1 MQSFSGGITRPVTSH
16 NVYYVKYTPNLR
28 RFLNKAESRQYM
40 LDLFGKVQIT
50 KDDVELWLDNLPNF
64 STQTTY
70 NRREQYANFY
80 DLTRIITDAM
90 LNGSFEL
97 LKIQQLD
104 ILQRPYISKY
114 QTVYVKTEAELQAIA
129 DLRCPKTRHYCT
141 IKSCEWRIKQ
151 TRKKRNARFYAKKK
165 CRDLA

>member
-1 MQSFSGGITRPVTSH
+1 
-16 NVYYVKYTPNLR
+16 
-28 RFLNKAESRQYM
+28 M
-40 LDLFGKVQIT
+40 LDLFGQVQIT

-64 STQTTY
+64 SMQTTY
-70 NRREQYANFY
+70 NRRQQYANFY

-129 DLRCPKTRHYCT
+129 DLGCPKTRHDCT
-141 IKSCEWRIKQ
+141 VKSCEWRIKQ
-151 TRKKRNARFYAKKK
+151 TRKNRNARFYAKKIGQLDRYYSCIK
-165 CRDLA
+165 PKK